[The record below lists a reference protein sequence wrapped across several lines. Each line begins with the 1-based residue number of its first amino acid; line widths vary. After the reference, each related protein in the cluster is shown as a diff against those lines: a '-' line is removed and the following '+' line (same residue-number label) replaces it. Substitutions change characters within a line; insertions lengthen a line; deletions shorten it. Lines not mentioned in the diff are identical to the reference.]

1 MRTIVDIAR
10 KDLLLLWRDK
20 GGLFF
25 VLVFPL
31 LYGLFF
37 GAIFSGQGG
46 GGGSAIA
53 IAVVD
58 EDRTPESAAFRAAL
72 ASSPAIAA
80 EDMPFAA
87 ANEAVRKGRKVA
99 WLRLPRGFGASNPF
113 GGSAALPQIGVDPS
127 RQAESGVLQGIVMEK
142 RFTGLFGDAAALRR
156 LFERSR
162 QQIETADDLP
172 ALQRGL
178 LLTFFQAGSQMLD
191 GAGEDFLASGG
202 GLAAARP
209 EIVSVTRELG
219 ARPQTSFDISFPS
232 AILWG
237 VLGAAAGFAITLV
250 RERTQ
255 GTLLRLQV
263 APISRWH
270 VLAGKGLACF
280 TACSAVIALMMAFGA
295 LVLGVTISQPAL
307 MLVAVVCTALCF
319 TGIMMLVSVLGRTE
333 QAVAGAGWAA
343 FVVMAMIG
351 GGMVPL
357 FVMPSW
363 MLTLSNASP
372 VKWGILALE
381 GAGWRGFSAAELATP
396 CGVLLAIGAACFATG
411 AWRLAARGD

>member
-1 MRTIVDIAR
+1 MRTIIDIAR

-46 GGGSAIA
+46 GGGSAMA

-58 EDRTPESAAFRAAL
+58 EDRTPESQAFRAAL
-72 ASSPAIAA
+72 ASSPAVAL
-80 EDMPFAA
+80 EDTAA
-87 ANEAVRKGRKVA
+87 AAASDAVRKGRKVA
-99 WLRLPRGFGASNPF
+99 YLRLPPGFGASSLF
-113 GGSAALPQIGVDPS
+113 GGAMVMPQIGVDPS
-127 RQAESGVLQGIVMEK
+127 RQAESGMLQGLVIEK
-142 RFTGLFGDAAALRR
+142 LFAGMFGDAKAMRAQ
-156 LFERSR
+156 FERSR
-162 QQIETADDLP
+162 EQIQANDDLP

-178 LLTFFQAGSQMLD
+178 LLTFMQAGTQMVD
-191 GAGEDFLASGG
+191 AVGDSLAQNGG
-202 GLAAARP
+202 GFAAARP
-209 EIVSVTRELG
+209 EIVSVTREIG

-263 APISRWH
+263 APITRWH

-280 TACSAVIALMMAFGA
+280 IACSAVIALMMAFGA
-295 LVLGVTISQPAL
+295 LVLGVTISNPPL
-307 MLVAVVCTALCF
+307 MLLAVICTALCF
-319 TGIMMLVSVLGRTE
+319 TGIMMLISVLGRTE

-357 FVMPSW
+357 FVMPPW
-363 MLTLSNASP
+363 MLALSNVSP
-372 VKWGILALE
+372 VKWGITALE
-381 GAGWRGFSAAELATP
+381 GAGWRGFSPAELATP
-396 CGVLLAIGAACFATG
+396 CGVLLAIGGACFAIG
-411 AWRLAARGD
+411 AWRFSARGD